1 MKHSRITGYSVA
13 LGVCAVWAALW
24 APTSAFAAP
33 DLFVGNFF
41 GPGNEDVLRYN
52 GTTGAFVGTFV
63 PTGSGGLS
71 FPLGGSFGPD
81 SNLYVSNSDADNVLR
96 YNGTMGAFLNVF
108 ASSVGDAAGL
118 AFGPDGNLY
127 VADASSPGAVTK
139 LNGTTGA
146 LINTF
151 GSGQL

>member
-71 FPLGGSFGPD
+71 FPLGGVSGPIAT
-81 SNLYVSNSDADNVLR
+81 SMSAIPMLTTYSA
-96 YNGTMGAFLNVF
+96 TMAPREL
-108 ASSVGDAAGL
+108 SSTFSQAAPEMLPGL
-118 AFGPDGNLY
+118 PSGRT
-127 VADASSPGAVTK
+127 VTSMWRMPARQVR
-139 LNGTTGA
+139 LP
-146 LINTF
+146 
-151 GSGQL
+151 